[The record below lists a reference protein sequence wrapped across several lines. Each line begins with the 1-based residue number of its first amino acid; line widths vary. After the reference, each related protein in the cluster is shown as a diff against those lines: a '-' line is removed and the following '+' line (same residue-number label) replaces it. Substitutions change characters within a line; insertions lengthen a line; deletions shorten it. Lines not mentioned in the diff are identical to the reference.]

1 MKNLLRLKQTV
12 FGLFLLLLLV
22 AAFSC
27 SPYRKAIVPKIH
39 TIETDDEKPVNWTA
53 HKTANGIQLATH
65 YESVTTVTFV
75 KQLPLAKKVEYV
87 DVKGNT
93 WLLQTYPK
101 FVTTEFG
108 TNYAAKTW
116 ISRKDETKMQ
126 YQFVDTLI
134 TTEYLAAVGDKVIL
148 SKGVEFTVE
157 RYEGNDCVGTVNEG
171 KEDEHEATINRKYL
185 GEHIVRRFVY
195 NEK

>member
-27 SPYRKAIVPKIH
+27 SPYRKAIVPQIH

-53 HKTANGIQLATH
+53 HKTTNGIQLATH

-75 KQLPLAKKVEYV
+75 KQLPLAKRVEYV
-87 DVKGNT
+87 DVAGNT

-101 FVTTEFG
+101 FVTTDLG

-134 TTEYLAAVGDKVIL
+134 TTEYLAAVGDKIIL